1 LTAIIIRIALNFG
14 DFMTQTSYEQGQE
27 ALQHIPVDEQLTL
40 LWEIYTKLGKSITPA
55 APGAAS
61 SAIAESLCNQLKELS
76 HDEQIKAQQD
86 IASGADTLLSREYGS
101 LGDDTKLAFW
111 YYVGVGMED
120 GSIAPLPAG
129 AELSEA
135 SKKLLTELEGMDFGK
150 QISFLRGSVLLM
162 GAEPAPGAE
171 I

>member
-1 LTAIIIRIALNFG
+1 
-14 DFMTQTSYEQGQE
+14 MTEVVTSYDRGQE
-27 ALQHIPVDEQLTL
+27 AFKSIDINEQLTL
-40 LWEIYTKLGKSITPA
+40 LWVIYTKLGQSITPA

-61 SAIAESLCNQLKELS
+61 SEIAESLCNQIKALS
-76 HDEQIKAQQD
+76 QPEQIKAQQD
-86 IASGADTLLSREYGS
+86 IASGTNTLFSREYGS

-111 YYVGVGMED
+111 YYLGVGMED
-120 GSIAPLPAG
+120 GSIAPLPIG
-129 AELSEA
+129 AELSQA
-135 SKKLLTELEGMDFGK
+135 GKDLLAELEAMDYGK